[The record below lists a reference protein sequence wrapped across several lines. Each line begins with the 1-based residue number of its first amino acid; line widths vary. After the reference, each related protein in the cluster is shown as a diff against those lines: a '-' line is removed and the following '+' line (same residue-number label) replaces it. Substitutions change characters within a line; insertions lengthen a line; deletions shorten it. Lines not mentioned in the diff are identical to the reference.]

1 MSLMDVVVVVCKE
14 LIIMTTI
21 QKTKIEEIKQQVIT
35 KLLYTERYTLNEFN
49 IDELDNGDVRVTF
62 EIKRTD
68 YHGPNVYQTG
78 ELFVT
83 PRGKMYYLNFMG
95 NKKTVT
101 TIQSV
106 VGPFYER

>member
-1 MSLMDVVVVVCKE
+1 MTNKQKEVIEQIKYDV
-14 LIIMTTI
+14 IH
-21 QKTKIEEIKQQVIT
+21 

-49 IDELDNGDVRVTF
+49 VEELDDEDVRVTF
-62 EIKRTD
+62 EIERTD

-95 NKKTVT
+95 NKKSVT

>member
-1 MSLMDVVVVVCKE
+1 M
-14 LIIMTTI
+14 
-21 QKTKIEEIKQQVIT
+21 
-35 KLLYTERYTLNEFN
+35 YTERYTLNEFN

-68 YHGPNVYQTG
+68 YHGDIIYQTG

-83 PRGKMYYLNFMG
+83 PKGKVYYRNFMG
-95 NKKTVT
+95 NQRPVK